1 MLTIKRL
8 DMRIGQS
15 CIPLFFFAKN
25 EWSPDF
31 ADRLRLQGEEGADEA
46 EESTEAT
53 KEEEKS
59 S

>member
-1 MLTIKRL
+1 VLTIKRL

-31 ADRLRLQGEEGADEA
+31 ADRLRLQGEEGADEKDFA
-46 EESTEAT
+46 KIVGKIRFS
-53 KEEEKS
+53 K
-59 S
+59 